1 MEVKRSEDE
10 INKLGRR
17 GFGKIKYK
25 RIHNTMI
32 EFAKIFQVFPICF
45 MEVFDYRLRMYNNKD
60 LFSITTGIKTY
71 YLVEFS
77 IKFKKTYYY
86 VSLI

>member
-32 EFAKIFQVFPICF
+32 EFAKIF
-45 MEVFDYRLRMYNNKD
+45 
-60 LFSITTGIKTY
+60 
-71 YLVEFS
+71 
-77 IKFKKTYYY
+77 
-86 VSLI
+86 